1 MELNEK
7 RISEKIIWLLVTF
20 LFASFTIFDT
30 NSWISIIL
38 LGITFIIF
46 LLDIY
51 QCHGKI
57 KFKITSF
64 HILILLFCLYCFV
77 SSLWA
82 IRPNQA
88 ISKGT
93 TIFEILVCM
102 SFIYMHYSREN
113 TVKPLINAVMWAGY
127 AVVIYAICFYGL
139 STIQKIVSAGERL
152 ENSFANIN
160 EIGMLGAMAIVI
172 TLYNFFF
179 IDKRF
184 KLSNIF
190 IVPCII
196 LVAASGSRKAL
207 IIVVFGLVSVI
218 ISKYSSKNILK
229 NIFIW
234 VILGILLFVF
244 LQWASTLSIFEG
256 VMSRMDGL
264 FNLLSG
270 SGKVDHSTWLR
281 QQYINAGINQFKLH
295 PIDGIG
301 ISSSGAILLESFGRD
316 TYFHNNFVELLA
328 CGGLIGFFIYYNIY
342 LYILN
347 VIYRFN
353 GVKEKYKFLCVI
365 IIFILLFMDYASVSY
380 YSKGRYFYF
389 VILFL
394 EIQFLRK
401 SSRNKMG
408 VVNEK

>member
-38 LGITFIIF
+38 

-244 LQWASTLSIFEG
+244 LQWAST
-256 VMSRMDGL
+256 
-264 FNLLSG
+264 G

>member
-30 NSWISIIL
+30 NSWVSIIL
-38 LGITFIIF
+38 LGITFVIF
-46 LLDIY
+46 ILDVY
-51 QCHGKI
+51 QCHGKL

-64 HILILLFCLYCFV
+64 HILILLFSLYCFI

-93 TIFEILVCM
+93 TVFEILVCM
-102 SFIYMHYSREN
+102 SFIYMHYSRGN
-113 TVKPLINAVMWAGY
+113 TIKPLVNSVMWAGY
-127 AVVIYAICFYGL
+127 TVVIYAICYYGL
-139 STIQKIVSAGERL
+139 STIQNIVSAGERL

-190 IVPCII
+190 LIPCTI
-196 LVAASGSRKAL
+196 LVAGSGSRKAL
-207 IIVVFGLVSVI
+207 IVVMFGLVSVI
-218 ISKYSSKNILK
+218 VSKYTSKNILK

-234 VILGILLFVF
+234 TILGVLLFLF
-244 LQWASTLSIFEG
+244 LQWASTLEIFEG

-270 SGKVDHSTWLR
+270 SGKVDHSAWLR
-281 QQYINAGINQFKLH
+281 QQYINEGIKQFKLH
-295 PIDGIG
+295 YVNGVGIG
-301 ISSSGAILLESFGRD
+301 SSGAVLLESFGSD

-342 LYILN
+342 LYI
-347 VIYRFN
+347 FN
-353 GVKEKYKFLCVI
+353 NLYKFRNIKEKYKFLSI
-365 IIFILLFMDYASVSY
+365 IMIFILLFMDYASVSY

-389 VILFL
+389 LILFL
-394 EIQFLRK
+394 EISFIRQKAKQQRLR
-401 SSRNKMG
+401 
-408 VVNEK
+408 